1 MPRKLK
7 TELDALTVKNAA
19 PGRYADG
26 GGLNLVVK
34 PTGARSWIFRYMLRG
49 ISREMGLGPAAG
61 SDAVSLADARELAR
75 AHRAELKA
83 GKDPLLERNR
93 KAAEAAAQIQAAA
106 VAGTS
111 FEAEAARYIA
121 ANRHSWRNP
130 KHRQQW
136 ENTLSAYVYPV
147 IGKMPVAEVG
157 KAHVLQ
163 VIEPI
168 WRDKPETASRIRGR
182 IETILDAAT
191 ARDLRTGENPARW
204 RGHLAHILP
213 KRTRLSR
220 GHHKAMAYGD
230 VPTFVSKLRTRR
242 AMAALAL
249 EFVILTAA
257 RSGEVVGATWGE
269 IDLIRKVWTIPAHR
283 MKAAKEHRVPLSPR
297 AVEILEAMRQ
307 PEAVEADFVFAGEG
321 GGKLSAMAM
330 AMLLR
335 RMGIDA
341 TVHGF
346 RSSFRDW
353 ASECTAFAHEVAE
366 MALAHTVESKV
377 ERAYRRGDLFEKRAR
392 LMSDWAV
399 YCGGGGSAGATVTP
413 IRREARS

>member
-7 TELDALTVKNAA
+7 TELNALTVKAAA

-26 GGLNLVVK
+26 NGLYLLVK
-34 PTGARSWIFRYMLRG
+34 PTGARSWVFRYMLRG

-61 SDAVSLADARELAR
+61 SDAVLLADARELAR
-75 AHRAELKA
+75 AHRAELRA
-83 GKDPLLERNR
+83 GLDPLQNRNT
-93 KAAEAAAQIQAAA
+93 KAAEAAAQVQAAA
-106 VAGTS
+106 VAGTT
-111 FEAEAARYIA
+111 FRAVAERYIA
-121 ANRHSWRNP
+121 DNRHSWRNP

-136 ENTLSAYVYPV
+136 QNTLSTYVYPA
-147 IGKMPVAEVG
+147 IGELPVAAVG
-157 KAHVLQ
+157 KANVLQ
-163 VIEPI
+163 ILEPI

-204 RGHLAHILP
+204 RGHLSHILP

-220 GHHKAMAYGD
+220 GHHRAMPYAD
-230 VPTFVSKLRTRR
+230 VPGFVAKLRARK
-242 AMAALAL
+242 AVAAAALEVA
-249 EFVILTAA
+249 ILTAA
-257 RSGEVVGATWGE
+257 RTGEVIGATWAE
-269 IDLIRKVWTIPAHR
+269 FDLARAIWTVPAHR
-283 MKAAKEHRVPLSPR
+283 MKAGKEHRVALAPR
-297 AVEILEAMRQ
+297 AVAILESMRQ

-330 AMLLR
+330 SMLLR

-392 LMSDWAV
+392 LMADWARFV
-399 YCGGGGSAGATVTP
+399 GKGGSAGAKVSL
-413 IRREARS
+413 IRAAS